1 MEKHAFNIAI
11 DGPAGAGKST
21 IAKLVAKKL
30 DFIYVDTGAMYRAI
44 ALYLLR
50 SGVDTADEA
59 AVSEAVKNADITIC
73 YRDGAQQVILNGE
86 NVTGLIRTEEVGNMA
101 SATSVYMPV
110 REKLVQL
117 QQELAAR
124 ENVIMDGRDIGT
136 CVLPDA
142 PVKIYLTASVQ
153 VRALRRFKE
162 LQGKGIDCSLE
173 EIEKDIR
180 ARDEQDMNREH
191 SPLRQA
197 ADAVLI
203 DSSAMTIQEVIDAI
217 IREAENKGLR
227 EA

>member
-1 MEKHAFNIAI
+1 MNILFFLTPKSEVAYVREDDTLRQAVEKMEYH
-11 DGPAGAGKST
+11 G
-21 IAKLVAKKL
+21 
-30 DFIYVDTGAMYRAI
+30 Y
-44 ALYLLR
+44 
-50 SGVDTADEA
+50 A
-59 AVSEAVKNADITIC
+59 AVP
-73 YRDGAQQVILNGE
+73 L
-86 NVTGLIRTEEVGNMA
+86 L
-101 SATSVYMPV
+101 SV
-110 REKLVQL
+110 
-117 QQELAAR
+117 
-124 ENVIMDGRDIGT
+124 DGRDIGT

>member
-1 MEKHAFNIAI
+1 MRTSLA
-11 DGPAGAGKST
+11 
-21 IAKLVAKKL
+21 
-30 DFIYVDTGAMYRAI
+30 
-44 ALYLLR
+44 
-50 SGVDTADEA
+50 
-59 AVSEAVKNADITIC
+59 
-73 YRDGAQQVILNGE
+73 
-86 NVTGLIRTEEVGNMA
+86 LIRTERRWEICA

-180 ARDEQDMNREH
+180 GQRRAGYEPGTFAA
-191 SPLRQA
+191 SPGGRRCF
-197 ADAVLI
+197 D
-203 DSSAMTIQEVIDAI
+203 
-217 IREAENKGLR
+217 
-227 EA
+227 